1 MKNSSSSAIGS
12 IETYNF
18 NLIKYGSEFN
28 RLLKGNSF
36 ISIFQ
41 NMMFGVAVIIF
52 VWMNVQNM
60 VA

>member
-1 MKNSSSSAIGS
+1 MKNSSSFAAGSSDNASLSLIGNGYNTNIIMNNNSIFSA
-12 IETYNF
+12 
-18 NLIKYGSEFN
+18 
-28 RLLKGNSF
+28 
-36 ISIFQ
+36 FQ